1 MVKILCFKYGILQGR
16 IGKRHKKIQ
25 TYTSVELS
33 ISWLQFF
40 LRFRTLIRP
49 YYRGAAGI
57 VLAYDVTDEK
67 TFQNIEE
74 WMMAIAENTQE
85 FQIIQKI
92 ILANK
97 TDLNPELHRV
107 SEQEGRQLAA
117 KHGIDFYAVS
127 AKEGVGISEA
137 FMHLTKLVLKAQE
150 SMKARRRSVWS
161 ATSEEDDIVD
171 LHDIP
176 VHAKKDKSC
185 CNKTKKL

>member
-1 MVKILCFKYGILQGR
+1 
-16 IGKRHKKIQ
+16 
-25 TYTSVELS
+25 
-33 ISWLQFF
+33 
-40 LRFRTLIRP
+40 
-49 YYRGAAGI
+49 
-57 VLAYDVTDEK
+57 
-67 TFQNIEE
+67 
-74 WMMAIAENTQE
+74 MAIAENTQE

>member
-1 MVKILCFKYGILQGR
+1 MNTYIHTIGIDFLEKEVEIDGKNVMLQVWDTAG
-16 IGKRHKKIQ
+16 Q
-25 TYTSVELS
+25 D
-33 ISWLQFF
+33 
-40 LRFRTLIRP
+40 RFRTLIRP
-49 YYRGAAGI
+49 YYRGAAGM

-74 WMMAIAENTQE
+74 WMIAIAENTQE

-92 ILANK
+92 VLANK

-127 AKEGVGISEA
+127 AKEGLGISEA

-161 ATSEEDDIVD
+161 AASDEDDIID
-171 LHDIP
+171 LQTIP
-176 VHAKKDKSC
+176 VHAKKDKTC
-185 CNKTKKL
+185 CSSTKSKK